1 MEEIE
6 KKPETDLELPDF
18 TLEDI
23 LREFGSGAEDT
34 PPAAEA
40 LADAPPAEPAPGA
53 PAEPDLL
60 VWTPKAAPADPAPAV
75 VTGDTVPLDAAGIRA
90 AAAKAAQ
97 PAVTGDT
104 IRLEAGQVV
113 AGAAAPAAPET
124 AAPAAEPVP
133 EEAVPF
139 KPDFDAPVDE
149 YVPPEPIVFRPR
161 SRLSELRRKLI
172 DGPEKRY
179 HALAESG
186 LGRLQISIFLS
197 MLVVVLSVASIILF
211 RMGLVR
217 ENRMRL
223 LVFGELFA
231 MLFSA
236 LLGSERLLEGFV
248 SLFKGKR
255 RADTLLAVSFAA
267 CIADGVFCLRQVRV
281 PFCAAFCLQVTM
293 ALWAEYQRRSAEMAQ
308 MDTLRK
314 ATRLNR
320 IAKAPDCYEGRP
332 GFCVSDGQV
341 EDFMDTYKL
350 PTAPEKAIGRYVI
363 FALAASAAAGI
374 YTGVTAGVAAGVQTW
389 SAAILAGAP
398 VTMFI
403 CQSRPLAIL
412 QRRLHRFGS
421 VICGWQG
428 VRTAVGAAAI
438 PLRDSDLFPSGSVK
452 INGVKFYSRR
462 DTDQV
467 IAYATAVMEAG
478 ANGLAPLFTHM
489 LASRSGQKHEVE
501 QLHVYDGA
509 GLGAMVCGENV
520 LVGTQK
526 FLKDMGV
533 ELPSGT
539 RVNQAVYVAVEG
551 EFCAVFALAF
561 GKLKGVSAGLA
572 ALSGRR
578 NLTPVLAS
586 DNFLISESFIHSR
599 FGVNTRRFAFPERD
613 ERLRLASWAPAEEAC
628 AICALTTQEGLA
640 GSAFAITGAR
650 ALRTAC
656 NLGAAVH
663 ILGGVLG
670 LAIVAALT
678 VVGRTELLT
687 PTNLLLFELCWTV
700 PGLLISE
707 WTRNP

>member
-1 MEEIE
+1 MDELE
-6 KKPETDLELPDF
+6 KKPETDLELPEF

-23 LREFGSGAEDT
+23 LKEFGSGE
-34 PPAAEA
+34 PEPAAA
-40 LADAPPAEPAPGA
+40 PAVLADAPPAAPSAEA
-53 PAEPDLL
+53 PSEPDLL
-60 VWTPKAAPADPAPAV
+60 VWTPKAEPAPKPAV
-75 VTGDTVPLDAAGIRA
+75 VSGDTVVLDTAGIRA
-90 AAAKAAQ
+90 AAAKAAA

-104 IRLEAGQVV
+104 VRFEPVTTTGAV
-113 AGAAAPAAPET
+113 AVAP
-124 AAPAAEPVP
+124 AEPVP
-133 EEAVPF
+133 ENAEPF

-172 DGPEKRY
+172 AGPEKRY

-186 LGRLQISIFLS
+186 LGKLQIGIFLS
-197 MLVVVLSVASIILF
+197 MLVVVLSVVSIILY
-211 RMGLVR
+211 RLGLVR

-236 LLGSERLLEGFV
+236 LLGSERLLEGITG
-248 SLFKGKR
+248 LFKGKLGP
-255 RADTLLAVSFAA
+255 DTLLAVSFLA

-320 IAKAPDCYEGRP
+320 IAKAPDCYEGRA
-332 GFCVSDGQV
+332 GFCVCDGQV
-341 EDFMDTYKL
+341 EDFMDTYQL
-350 PTAPEKAIGRYVI
+350 PTTPEKVISRYVI
-363 FALAASAAAGI
+363 AALVISAAAGI
-374 YTGVTAGVAAGVQTW
+374 YAGITTGLAGGIQTW

-428 VRTAVGAAAI
+428 AKAAVGAAAI
-438 PLRDSDLFPSGSVK
+438 PLRDSDLFPGGSVK

-462 DTDQV
+462 NTDQV
-467 IAYATAVMEAG
+467 ISYATAVMEA
-478 ANGLAPLFTHM
+478 AENGLTPLFTHM
-489 LASRSGQKHEVE
+489 RQSRGGEAFGVE
-501 QLHVYDGA
+501 ELHVYDGA

-533 ELPSGT
+533 ELPTGT

-572 ALSGRR
+572 ALGGCR

-586 DNFLISESFIHSR
+586 DNFLVNESFIHSR
-599 FGVNTRRFAFPERD
+599 FGVNTRRFAFPERA
-613 ERLRLASWAPAEEAC
+613 ERLRLAAWAPEEENQ

-640 GSAFAITGAR
+640 GAAFAITGAR
-650 ALRTAC
+650 SLRTAC
-656 NLGAAVH
+656 ILGAAIH
-663 ILGGVLG
+663 IIGGVLG
-670 LAIVAALT
+670 LGIVTVLT
-678 VVGRTELLT
+678 VLGRTELLI